1 MLVGDDSLFIMFG
14 KSTNGSFADGFL
26 ILNTTSWVISDY
38 YPGLNAA
45 AGSSD
50 GTDTDDDDDD
60 DAATGGDGGGGLS
73 GGAIAGV
80 VVGVVV
86 GVSCIAITMHR
97 MRLTMGYR
105 LG

>member
-1 MLVGDDSLFIMFG
+1 MFG

-60 DAATGGDGGGGLS
+60 DSATTGGEGGSGLS

-86 GVSCIAITMHR
+86 GVSCITIILHLV
-97 MRLTMGYR
+97 RLTMW
-105 LG
+105 

>member
-1 MLVGDDSLFIMFG
+1 MFG

-60 DAATGGDGGGGLS
+60 DATAATGGDGSGGLS

-86 GVSCIAITMHR
+86 GVSCITIIIHLV
-97 MRLTMGYR
+97 RLTMR
-105 LG
+105 